1 MGDKID
7 ESKMTTLAAGSFVYL
22 DPSMHHY
29 VKMKGATVVQIDG
42 ASPLAFNYIN
52 PSDDPRNKK

>member
-1 MGDKID
+1 MKPFP
-7 ESKMTTLAAGSFVYL
+7 AGSFAYL

-29 VKMKGATVVQIDG
+29 VKMQGETVVQIHG
-42 ASPLAFNYIN
+42 AAPLAFTYIN